1 MSDLRGDR
9 NMRPVPGS
17 ESAGGT
23 GIRSPKR
30 LITAGIALG
39 AVAAFGIGIW
49 FAYDQGVKRGASGAP
64 PLIRADQTPTKV
76 APENPGGMQVP
87 NQDKQIYERLPG
99 NTAQAPGS
107 QTERLLP
114 PPERPSATPTQ
125 PNVATSPS
133 VSVPNRSAQ
142 TVPNQSPAT
151 PGVPNRTDAPSATA
165 TAPNQSASGQAAPA
179 TSGQPQPVTPPSQ
192 SARTAAAPAPAQ
204 TQSQQNQ
211 TQAAAAART
220 VTATPGGSARIQLAS
235 LKDQAAATATWNQLQ
250 KKFPEVLG
258 GLQPSYER
266 VEIADKGTFI
276 RLQAGPLKDRA
287 DAQAACSALAAKN
300 QGCIVVGR

>member
-9 NMRPVPGS
+9 NMRPVPG
-17 ESAGGT
+17 ESAGPGL
-23 GIRSPKR
+23 RSPKR

-64 PLIRADQTPTKV
+64 PLIRADQSPTKV

-99 NTAQAPGS
+99 NSTQAPAAG
-107 QTERLLP
+107 QTEKLLP
-114 PPERPSATPTQ
+114 PPERPSAAP
-125 PNVATSPS
+125 TSPA
-133 VSVPNRSAQ
+133 VTVPNRSAQ
-142 TVPNQSPAT
+142 TVPNQTPAT
-151 PGVPNRTDAPSATA
+151 PPATSAVPNRTDAPSATPI
-165 TAPNQSASGQAAPA
+165 TPAAP
-179 TSGQPQPVTPPSQ
+179 GQPQPVTPPTQ
-192 SARTAAAPAPAQ
+192 SARTAAVPTPAPAQ
-204 TQSQQNQ
+204 Q
-211 TQAAAAART
+211 TPAAAPAART
-220 VTATPGGSARIQLAS
+220 VTPTTGGTAKIQLAS
-235 LKDQAAATATWNQLQ
+235 LKDQAAATATWTALQ
-250 KKFPEVLG
+250 KKFPAELG

>member
-9 NMRPVPGS
+9 NMRPVPG
-17 ESAGGT
+17 ETASAP

-39 AVAAFGIGIW
+39 AVAAFGVGIW

-64 PLIRADQTPTKV
+64 PLIRADQGPTKV

-99 NTAQAPGS
+99 NTTANTAG

-114 PPERPSATPTQ
+114 PQERPSATPTQ
-125 PNVATSPS
+125 PNVATSPA
-133 VSVPNRSAQ
+133 VSVPTRPAQ
-142 TVPNQSPAT
+142 SVPNQSTA
-151 PGVPNRTDAPSATA
+151 VPNRTDAPSP
-165 TAPNQSASGQAAPA
+165 APIPPAPAAP
-179 TSGQPQPVTPPSQ
+179 GQPQPVAP
-192 SARTAAAPAPAQ
+192 RTAAAPAPTPAP
-204 TQSQQNQ
+204 
-211 TQAAAAART
+211 AAAPATTARAAAPAPT

-250 KKFPEVLG
+250 KKFPDVLG

-287 DAQAACSALAAKN
+287 EAQSACNALAAKN

>member
-9 NMRPVPGS
+9 NMRPVPG
-17 ESAGGT
+17 EPAGGP
-23 GIRSPKR
+23 GLRSPKR

-64 PLIRADQTPTKV
+64 PLIRADQAPTKV

-99 NTAQAPGS
+99 NTAQGPAG

-133 VSVPNRSAQ
+133 VTVPNRSAQ
-142 TVPNQSPAT
+142 PVPNQAPAT
-151 PGVPNRTDAPSATA
+151 PPATSAVPNRTDAPSAT
-165 TAPNQSASGQAAPA
+165 PVQPVP
-179 TSGQPQPVTPPSQ
+179 GQPQTVTPPSQ
-192 SARTAAAPAPAQ
+192 SARTAAAPAPAPAT
-204 TQSQQNQ
+204 TQSQ
-211 TQAAAAART
+211 TPAAAPAART
-220 VTATPGGSARIQLAS
+220 VTATPGGSAKIQLAS

-250 KKFPEVLG
+250 KKFPEILG

-266 VEIADKGTFI
+266 VEIANKGTFI

-287 DAQAACSALAAKN
+287 DAQAACAALAAKN

>member
-9 NMRPVPGS
+9 NMRPISAESRPG
-17 ESAGGT
+17 EAT
-23 GIRSPKR
+23 GPGVRSPKR

-64 PLIRADQTPTKV
+64 PLIRADQGPTKV

-99 NTAQAPGS
+99 NQANSNGN
-107 QTERLLP
+107 QTEKLLP
-114 PPERPSATPTQ
+114 PPERPTATPTTSGT
-125 PNVATSPS
+125 ATSPA

-142 TVPNQSPAT
+142 TVVPNQAPAAPT
-151 PGVPNRTDAPSATA
+151 VPNRTDAPSATA
-165 TAPNQSASGQAAPA
+165 TQPAPAAP
-179 TSGQPQPVTPPSQ
+179 GQPQQVTPPSQ
-192 SARTAAAPAPAQ
+192 PARTAAAPTPAPATQAPAQ
-204 TQSQQNQ
+204 NP
-211 TQAAAAART
+211 APAART
-220 VTATPGGSARIQLAS
+220 VTATPGGSAKIQLAS

-258 GLQPSYER
+258 GLQPSYEK

-287 DAQAACSALAAKN
+287 EAQSACTALAAKN

>member
-9 NMRPVPGS
+9 NMRPVPGA
-17 ESAGGT
+17 EPANGAAM
-23 GIRSPKR
+23 RNPKR

-99 NTAQAPGS
+99 NTAQAPVSG
-107 QTERLLP
+107 TERLLP
-114 PPERPSATPTQ
+114 PPERPSAAPTQ

-133 VSVPNRSAQ
+133 VTVPNRSTQ

-151 PGVPNRTDAPSATA
+151 AAVPNRTDAPSATPVPPA
-165 TAPNQSASGQAAPA
+165 QGQPQP
-179 TSGQPQPVTPPSQ
+179 GQPQPVAPPSQ
-192 SARTAAAPAPAQ
+192 PARTAAAPASAPAA
-204 TQSQQNQ
+204 TP
-211 TQAAAAART
+211 APAART
-220 VTATPGGSARIQLAS
+220 VTATPGGTAKIQLAS
-235 LKDQAAATATWNQLQ
+235 LKDQAAATATWNALQ
-250 KKFPEVLG
+250 RKFPAELG

-287 DAQAACSALAAKN
+287 EAQAACTALAAKN

>member
-9 NMRPVPGS
+9 NMRPVPG
-17 ESAGGT
+17 EPGAPV
-23 GIRSPKR
+23 RSPKR

-64 PLIRADQTPTKV
+64 PLIRADQGPTKV

-99 NTAQAPGS
+99 NQANNSGN
-107 QTERLLP
+107 QTEKLLP
-114 PPERPSATPTQ
+114 PPERPSATPTTPGQ
-125 PNVATSPS
+125 STSPA
-133 VSVPNRSAQ
+133 VNVPNRTAQ
-142 TVPNQSPAT
+142 TVPNQSPT
-151 PGVPNRTDAPSATA
+151 PSVPNRTDAPSATPA
-165 TAPNQSASGQAAPA
+165 QPAP
-179 TSGQPQPVTPPSQ
+179 GQPQSVTPP
-192 SARTAAAPAPAQ
+192 RTAAAPTPAPAAPAQ
-204 TQSQQNQ
+204 TQ
-211 TQAAAAART
+211 TPAAAPAARTAAPAPTAAPT
-220 VTATPGGSARIQLAS
+220 VTATPGGSAKIQLAS

-258 GLQPSYER
+258 SLQPSYEK

-276 RLQAGPLKDRA
+276 RLQAGPLKDRGE
-287 DAQAACSALAAKN
+287 AQSACNALAAKN

>member
-9 NMRPVPGS
+9 NMRPVPGN
-17 ESAGGT
+17 ESANGP

-99 NTAQAPGS
+99 NAAQAPAAGG
-107 QTERLLP
+107 TERLLP
-114 PPERPSATPTQ
+114 PPERPSAAPTQ

-133 VSVPNRSAQ
+133 VTVPNRSTQ

-151 PGVPNRTDAPSATA
+151 SGVPNRTDAPSATPVQP
-165 TAPNQSASGQAAPA
+165 AP
-179 TSGQPQPVTPPSQ
+179 GQPQPVTPPSQ
-192 SARTAAAPAPAQ
+192 PARTAAAPTPAPAQ
-204 TQSQQNQ
+204 TQSQ
-211 TQAAAAART
+211 TPAATPVPAART
-220 VTATPGGSARIQLAS
+220 VTATAGGTAKIQLAS
-235 LKDQAAATATWNQLQ
+235 LKDQAAATATWNALQ
-250 KKFPEVLG
+250 KKFPAELG

-287 DAQAACSALAAKN
+287 EAQAACSALAAKN

>member
-9 NMRPVPGS
+9 NMRPVPGG
-17 ESAGGT
+17 EPAGGT

-99 NTAQAPGS
+99 NTAQAPAG

-114 PPERPSATPTQ
+114 PPERPSAAPTQPGAPQ

-133 VSVPNRSAQ
+133 VTVPNRSAQ
-142 TVPNQSPAT
+142 TVPN
-151 PGVPNRTDAPSATA
+151 RTDAPSAT
-165 TAPNQSASGQAAPA
+165 TTTPGQPAPAAQAQSAP
-179 TSGQPQPVTPPSQ
+179 GQPQPVTPPSQ
-192 SARTAAAPAPAQ
+192 SSSQSPRTAAAPTPAPAQ
-204 TQSQQNQ
+204 TQ
-211 TQAAAAART
+211 APAPAARS
-220 VTATPGGSARIQLAS
+220 VTATPGGSAKIQLAS

-250 KKFPEVLG
+250 KKFPEILG

-266 VEIADKGTFI
+266 VEIANKGTFI
-276 RLQAGPLKDRA
+276 RLQAGPLKDRV
-287 DAQAACSALAAKN
+287 DAQAACTALAAKN

>member
-9 NMRPVPGS
+9 NMRPVPG
-17 ESAGGT
+17 ETASAP

-39 AVAAFGIGIW
+39 AVAAFGVGIW

-64 PLIRADQTPTKV
+64 PLIRADQGPTKV

-99 NTAQAPGS
+99 NTAANTAG
-107 QTERLLP
+107 QTEKLLP
-114 PPERPSATPTQ
+114 PQERPSATPTQ
-125 PNVATSPS
+125 PNVATSPA
-133 VSVPNRSAQ
+133 VSVPTRPAQ
-142 TVPNQSPAT
+142 SVPNQSTA
-151 PGVPNRTDAPSATA
+151 VPNRTDAPSP
-165 TAPNQSASGQAAPA
+165 APIPPTPAAP
-179 TSGQPQPVTPPSQ
+179 GQPQPVAPRTATAPATPAPAPTSP
-192 SARTAAAPAPAQ
+192 AATTRAAAPAP
-204 TQSQQNQ
+204 
-211 TQAAAAART
+211 T

-250 KKFPEVLG
+250 KKFPDVLG

-287 DAQAACSALAAKN
+287 EAQSACNALAAKN

>member
-9 NMRPVPGS
+9 NMRPVPG
-17 ESAGGT
+17 ESAGPGL
-23 GIRSPKR
+23 RSPKR

-64 PLIRADQTPTKV
+64 PLIRADQSPTKI

-99 NTAQAPGS
+99 NSTQALAAG

-114 PPERPSATPTQ
+114 PPERPSAAP
-125 PNVATSPS
+125 TSPA
-133 VSVPNRSAQ
+133 VTVPNRSAQ
-142 TVPNQSPAT
+142 SVPNQTPATPPATSPAT
-151 PGVPNRTDAPSATA
+151 SAVPNRTDAPSA
-165 TAPNQSASGQAAPA
+165 APITPAAP
-179 TSGQPQPVTPPSQ
+179 GQPQPVTPP
-192 SARTAAAPAPAQ
+192 RTAAAPPAPAA
-204 TQSQQNQ
+204 TPAP
-211 TQAAAAART
+211 AAAPAART
-220 VTATPGGSARIQLAS
+220 VTATAGGSAKIQLAS
-235 LKDQAAATATWNQLQ
+235 LKDQAAATATWTALQ
-250 KKFPEVLG
+250 KKFPAELG

>member
-9 NMRPVPGS
+9 NMRPVPG
-17 ESAGGT
+17 EPTGGP
-23 GIRSPKR
+23 GLRSPKR

-64 PLIRADQTPTKV
+64 PLIRADQAPTKV

-99 NTAQAPGS
+99 NTAQAPAG

-114 PPERPSATPTQ
+114 PPERPSAAPTQ
-125 PNVATSPS
+125 PNVATSPA
-133 VSVPNRSAQ
+133 VTIPNRSAQ
-142 TVPNQSPAT
+142 PVPNQAPAAQAPT
-151 PGVPNRTDAPSATA
+151 GATVPNRTDAPSANA
-165 TAPNQSASGQAAPA
+165 TAPATPA
-179 TSGQPQPVTPPSQ
+179 QPQAVTPPSQ
-192 SARTAAAPAPAQ
+192 PARTAAAPTPAPA
-204 TQSQQNQ
+204 
-211 TQAAAAART
+211 ARS
-220 VTATPGGSARIQLAS
+220 VTATPGGSAKIQLAS
-235 LKDQAAATATWNQLQ
+235 LKDQAAATSTWNQLQ
-250 KKFPEVLG
+250 KKFPEILG

-266 VEIADKGTFI
+266 VEIANKGTFI

-287 DAQAACSALAAKN
+287 AAQAACTALAAKN

>member
-9 NMRPVPGS
+9 NMRPVPGA
-17 ESAGGT
+17 EPANGAAM
-23 GIRSPKR
+23 RNPKR

-99 NTAQAPGS
+99 NTAQAPAGG
-107 QTERLLP
+107 TERLLP
-114 PPERPSATPTQ
+114 PPERPSAAPTQ

-133 VSVPNRSAQ
+133 VTVPNRSTQ
-142 TVPNQSPAT
+142 TVPNQTPAT
-151 PGVPNRTDAPSATA
+151 PPTTSGVPNRTDAPSATPVQP
-165 TAPNQSASGQAAPA
+165 AP
-179 TSGQPQPVTPPSQ
+179 GQPQPVTPPRSPAAPTPAPAQ
-192 SARTAAAPAPAQ
+192 TQQPQTPAAAPAPAP
-204 TQSQQNQ
+204 
-211 TQAAAAART
+211 AART

-235 LKDQAAATATWNQLQ
+235 LKDQAAATATWNALQ
-250 KKFPEVLG
+250 RRFPAELG

-287 DAQAACSALAAKN
+287 EAQAVCSALAAKN

>member
-9 NMRPVPGS
+9 NMRPVPG
-17 ESAGGT
+17 ESAGPGL
-23 GIRSPKR
+23 RSPKR

-64 PLIRADQTPTKV
+64 PLIRADQSPAKI

-99 NTAQAPGS
+99 NSTQAPAAG
-107 QTERLLP
+107 QTEKLLP
-114 PPERPSATPTQ
+114 PPERPSAAP
-125 PNVATSPS
+125 TSPA
-133 VSVPNRSAQ
+133 VTVPNRSAQ
-142 TVPNQSPAT
+142 SVPNQTPAT
-151 PGVPNRTDAPSATA
+151 PPATSAVPNRTPPNQTDAPSA
-165 TAPNQSASGQAAPA
+165 APITPA
-179 TSGQPQPVTPPSQ
+179 TPGQPQPVTPP
-192 SARTAAAPAPAQ
+192 RTAATPPAPAA
-204 TQSQQNQ
+204 TPAP
-211 TQAAAAART
+211 AAAPAART
-220 VTATPGGSARIQLAS
+220 VTATAGGSAKIQLAS
-235 LKDQAAATATWNQLQ
+235 LKDQAAATATWTALQ
-250 KKFPEVLG
+250 KKFPAELG

>member
-17 ESAGGT
+17 EPAGPGL
-23 GIRSPKR
+23 RSPKR

-99 NTAQAPGS
+99 NTAQGPAAGG
-107 QTERLLP
+107 TERLLP
-114 PPERPSATPTQ
+114 PPERPSAAPTQPSATQ

-133 VSVPNRSAQ
+133 VTVPNRSTQ

-151 PGVPNRTDAPSATA
+151 AGVPNRTDAPSATPVQPAPAVPGQPQAVTPPRTA
-165 TAPNQSASGQAAPA
+165 TAP
-179 TSGQPQPVTPPSQ
+179 TPTP
-192 SARTAAAPAPAQ
+192 
-204 TQSQQNQ
+204 Q
-211 TQAAAAART
+211 TQAPAATPAPAART
-220 VTATPGGSARIQLAS
+220 VTASPGGSAKIQLAS
-235 LKDQAAATATWNQLQ
+235 LKDQAAATATWNALQ
-250 KKFPEVLG
+250 KKFPAELG

-287 DAQAACSALAAKN
+287 EAQAACSALAAKN

>member
-9 NMRPVPGS
+9 NMRPVPG
-17 ESAGGT
+17 ESANAPGV
-23 GIRSPKR
+23 RSPKR

-49 FAYDQGVKRGASGAP
+49 FAYDQGVKRGSSGAP
-64 PLIRADQTPTKV
+64 PLIRADQGPTKV

-99 NTAQAPGS
+99 NAPASSATG
-107 QTERLLP
+107 QTEKLLP
-114 PPERPSATPTQ
+114 PPERPTATPTQ
-125 PNVATSPS
+125 PGVATSPA
-133 VSVPNRSAQ
+133 VNVPTRPVQSVPNQA
-142 TVPNQSPAT
+142 PA
-151 PGVPNRTDAPSATA
+151 VPNRTDAPSATP
-165 TAPNQSASGQAAPA
+165 TQPAPAAP
-179 TSGQPQPVTPPSQ
+179 GQPQPVTPP
-192 SARTAAAPAPAQ
+192 RTATAPAPAQ
-204 TQSQQNQ
+204 GQ
-211 TQAAAAART
+211 TAAPAARATAPATAPAATATPT
-220 VTATPGGSARIQLAS
+220 VAATPGGSARIQLAS

-258 GLQPSYER
+258 ALQPSYEK

-287 DAQAACSALAAKN
+287 AAQAACNALAAKN

>member
-9 NMRPVPGS
+9 NMRPVPG
-17 ESAGGT
+17 EPAAGPGL
-23 GIRSPKR
+23 RSPKR

-64 PLIRADQTPTKV
+64 PLIRADQNPTKV

-87 NQDKQIYERLPG
+87 NQDKQIYERLQG
-99 NTAQAPGS
+99 NTATATAGQS
-107 QTERLLP
+107 EKLLP
-114 PPERPSATPTQ
+114 PPERPTATPTQ
-125 PNVATSPS
+125 PGQANVATSPA
-133 VSVPNRSAQ
+133 VNVPTRPAQ
-142 TVPNQSPAT
+142 TAVPNQSPSS
-151 PGVPNRTDAPSATA
+151 VPNRTDAPSPATI
-165 TAPNQSASGQAAPA
+165 PQAAP
-179 TSGQPQPVTPPSQ
+179 GQPQPVAPRS
-192 SARTAAAPAPAQ
+192 AAAPTPVPAQPQAQTPAPQTQPAAPA
-204 TQSQQNQ
+204 
-211 TQAAAAART
+211 ARS
-220 VTATPGGSARIQLAS
+220 VTATPGGSAKIQLAS

-258 GLQPSYER
+258 GLQPSYEK
-266 VEIADKGTFI
+266 VEIANKGTFI

-287 DAQAACSALAAKN
+287 DATAACNALAAKN

>member
-9 NMRPVPGS
+9 NMRPVPGG
-17 ESAGGT
+17 EPAGPGA
-23 GIRSPKR
+23 RSPKR

-99 NTAQAPGS
+99 NAAQAPGS

-114 PPERPSATPTQ
+114 PPERPAVAPTQ
-125 PNVATSPS
+125 PNMATSPA
-133 VSVPNRSAQ
+133 VTVPNR
-142 TVPNQSPAT
+142 TT
-151 PGVPNRTDAPSATA
+151 PQVPNRTDAPSATA
-165 TAPNQSASGQAAPA
+165 VAPQPAQPAP
-179 TSGQPQPVTPPSQ
+179 GQPQPVTPPRS
-192 SARTAAAPAPAQ
+192 AAPAQAQSSGQASVQSSAPSSPQPSSSSQSPAQ
-204 TQSQQNQ
+204 QQ
-211 TQAAAAART
+211 AART

-250 KKFPEVLG
+250 KKFPDILG
-258 GLQPSYER
+258 GLQPSYEK

-276 RLQAGPLKDRA
+276 RLQAGPLKDRNA
-287 DAQAACSALAAKN
+287 AQAACSALAAKN

>member
-9 NMRPVPGS
+9 NMRPVPGA
-17 ESAGGT
+17 ESANGT
-23 GIRSPKR
+23 GMRSPKR
-30 LITAGIALG
+30 LLTAGIALG

-99 NTAQAPGS
+99 NSAQAPAAGG
-107 QTERLLP
+107 TERLLP
-114 PPERPSATPTQ
+114 PPERPSAAPTQPSATQ
-125 PNVATSPS
+125 PNVAVSPS
-133 VSVPNRSAQ
+133 VTVPNRSTQ

-151 PGVPNRTDAPSATA
+151 AGVPNRTDAPSATPI
-165 TAPNQSASGQAAPA
+165 TPAP
-179 TSGQPQPVTPPSQ
+179 GQPQPVTPP
-192 SARTAAAPAPAQ
+192 RTAAAPTPAPAQ
-204 TQSQQNQ
+204 TP
-211 TQAAAAART
+211 AAAPAPAART
-220 VTATPGGSARIQLAS
+220 VTATAGGSAKIQLAS
-235 LKDQAAATATWNQLQ
+235 LKDQAAATATWNALQ
-250 KKFPEVLG
+250 KKFPAELG

-287 DAQAACSALAAKN
+287 EAQAACSALAAKN